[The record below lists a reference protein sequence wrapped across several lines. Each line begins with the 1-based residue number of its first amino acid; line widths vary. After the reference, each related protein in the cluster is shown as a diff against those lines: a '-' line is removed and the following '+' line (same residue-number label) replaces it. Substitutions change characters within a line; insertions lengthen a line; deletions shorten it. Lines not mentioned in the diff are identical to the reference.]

1 MALQIR
7 RGTTL
12 ERVAGFVP
20 AIGEPI
26 YDTDEKTIYIG
37 DGTTVGGC
45 PLSVPYLQSIGD
57 VLAAD
62 FPQITIVSYSANGT
76 ALTITTLDPHN
87 LAVGKS
93 VLVWTNLNPI
103 LRGIY
108 AVTAVGGTYQF
119 SVASTQTVALVNDGN
134 YIQQQ
139 GYNLRNGAQL
149 LYSPATGKWV
159 ATDPPLTGNKVLVYN
174 AGTSNWEGKEF
185 KVSGL
190 LDVDTTTYP
199 LSDGDTLVW
208 DTTAAKWQFKPSGAG
223 GTSRGDGGNFSVTE
237 DNGFVPGIYGG
248 GNFATTTIDRPIE
261 LISGVM
267 DAGSF

>member
-20 AIGEPI
+20 AIAEPI
-26 YDTDEKTIYIG
+26 YDTDEKAIYIG
-37 DGTTVGGC
+37 DGTAIGGL
-45 PLSVPYLQSIGD
+45 PLSVPYLNSVGD
-57 VLAAD
+57 VSTPT
-62 FPQITIVSYSANGT
+62 FPQTTIVSYAANGVT
-76 ALTITTLDPHN
+76 LTVTTLDPHG
-87 LAVGKS
+87 LAAGRS
-93 VLVWTNLNPI
+93 VLVWTNLNPA

-108 AVTAVGGTYQF
+108 VVTAIGGTYQF
-119 SVASTQTVALVNDGN
+119 SVASAQVVPLVTDGG

-149 LYSPATGKWV
+149 FYSPSIGSWV

-174 AGTSNWEGKEF
+174 AGTSNWESREF
-185 KVSGL
+185 EITGL
-190 LDVDTTTYP
+190 ADVDTVTYP

-208 DTTAAKWQFKPSGAG
+208 DSTTSKWQCKPGGAG
-223 GTSRGDGGNFSVTE
+223 GTSRGDGGNFSITE
-237 DNGFVPGIYGG
+237 DNGFVLGVYGG
-248 GNFATTTIDRPIE
+248 GNFATTQIDRPIE